1 MRPFVLCA
9 PSSIHIYWPCTEL
22 LSLLQLM
29 QVAYGHAHMTLL
41 QNRSADQLGP
51 YIRYLI
57 LLPLYVIYFTDS
69 RNLQATCLLSLFL
82 PHISVLAKPSAAL
95 WRCYLAGNMSSYG
108 MLQVEWKNKY
118 EVSWLAERGTNIYLF
133 LSCTWLEECMQH
145 AGKAQVQ
152 PIVGYVDLRPNVI
165 KNGKICINYVNM
177 SL

>member
-108 MLQVEWKNKY
+108 MLQVEWKINMKLVDWQREAQTYIYFCPVRDWKNACSMRGRRKY
-118 EVSWLAERGTNIYLF
+118 NPLLDMWT
-133 LSCTWLEECMQH
+133 
-145 AGKAQVQ
+145 
-152 PIVGYVDLRPNVI
+152 
-165 KNGKICINYVNM
+165 
-177 SL
+177 